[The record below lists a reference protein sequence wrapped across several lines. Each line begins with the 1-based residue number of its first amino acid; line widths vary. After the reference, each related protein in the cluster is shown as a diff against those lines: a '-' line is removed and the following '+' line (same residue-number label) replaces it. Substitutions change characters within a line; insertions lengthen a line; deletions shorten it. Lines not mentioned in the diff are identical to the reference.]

1 MKKSKRNLLFGA
13 ILLLM
18 LFALLF
24 GALFFREK
32 YVAWIILS
40 FTILSVLPMFFMF
53 ERREKNAGE
62 LSILAVLI
70 ALSVAGRMLFAWL
83 PGFKP
88 VAALTVI
95 AALYLGKEAGFL
107 VGSLSAVLSNFYFGQ
122 GPWTPFQMFSW
133 GMIGLAAG
141 LLARPLKKS
150 KLLLGGFAILAGI
163 FYSLSMDVWTVIWAE
178 GGFSLSRYLAVAVS
192 SLPVMV
198 EYILSNLVFLLL
210 LAKPIGEKLD
220 RVRIKYGLFLKKE
233 DLSEKEPKEK
243 SKVDGK

>member
-1 MKKSKRNLLFGA
+1 MKKSQKNLLFGA
-13 ILLLM
+13 IFLLM
-18 LFALLF
+18 LLTLLF
-24 GALFFREK
+24 GAFFFREK
-32 YVAWIILS
+32 NYAWIILS
-40 FTILSVLPMFFMF
+40 LTVLSVLPMFFAF
-53 ERREKNAGE
+53 ERREKSAGE
-62 LSILAVLI
+62 ISILAVLI

-88 VAALTVI
+88 VTAMTVI

-133 GMIGLAAG
+133 GMIGLTAG
-141 LLARPLKKS
+141 LFARPLKKN
-150 KLLLGGFAILAGI
+150 KLFLGGFAIMAGI

-198 EYILSNLVFLLL
+198 EYVLSNLVFLLL
-210 LAKPIGEKLD
+210 LAKPIGEKLE
-220 RVRIKYGLFLKKE
+220 RVRTKYGLFLKKE
-233 DLSEKEPKEK
+233 DLSEKESKEK
-243 SKVDGK
+243 KRG